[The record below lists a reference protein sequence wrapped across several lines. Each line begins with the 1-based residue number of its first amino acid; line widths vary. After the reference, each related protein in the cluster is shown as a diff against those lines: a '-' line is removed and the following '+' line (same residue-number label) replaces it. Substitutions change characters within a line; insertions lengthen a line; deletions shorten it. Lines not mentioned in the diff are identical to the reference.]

1 MRGWIIDCYADTKDD
16 SMVLWLWTGQGV
28 RKIVDRKF
36 RPAFFVWAPEEK
48 MAELRSGLRI
58 AGIGEQTRG
67 EAPHLAGGEEA
78 GRGEDRAG
86 LLPVAD
92 ADG

>member
-36 RPAFFVWAPEEK
+36 RPAFFVWAPEGK

-58 AGIGEQTRG
+58 AGIGEHTVEKHRTWLG
-67 EAPHLAGGEEA
+67 ESTSLGLSSEA
-78 GRGEDRAG
+78 D
-86 LLPVAD
+86 VANGS
-92 ADG
+92 A

>member
-16 SMVLWLWTGQGV
+16 SMVLWLWTAQGV

-48 MAELRSGLRI
+48 MAEPALRAAHRRHRRADG
-58 AGIGEQTRG
+58 G
-67 EAPHLAGGEEA
+67 EAPAPGW
-78 GRGEDRAG
+78 GRRSGTW
-86 LLPVAD
+86 
-92 ADG
+92 